1 MQWYAM
7 LYKAGKVAR
16 YCVMYIGQKKNF
28 WFVDLE
34 KVGSE
39 SQASIADAVQMT
51 HVDELLARVQSVG
64 DNWFVDE
71 VVAEA
76 EEMCASIFGTY
87 TKYVFTLGDV
97 PGGDMPGGKVVNGI
111 DSF

>member
-34 KVGSE
+34 KVGGT
-39 SQASIADAVQMT
+39 SQASIADAVHMI
-51 HVDELLARVQSVG
+51 HVDHLLDRVQTV
-64 DNWFVDE
+64 
-71 VVAEA
+71 
-76 EEMCASIFGTY
+76 
-87 TKYVFTLGDV
+87 
-97 PGGDMPGGKVVNGI
+97 
-111 DSF
+111 